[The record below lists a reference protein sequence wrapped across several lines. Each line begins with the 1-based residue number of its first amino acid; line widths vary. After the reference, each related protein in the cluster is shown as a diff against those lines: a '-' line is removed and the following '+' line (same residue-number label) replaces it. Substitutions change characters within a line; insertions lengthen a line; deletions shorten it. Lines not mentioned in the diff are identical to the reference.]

1 MRLSQ
6 NYLEEQMQNEEFRA
20 AYGEWGPDFEIAG
33 ALLQFRA
40 DNKLTQAELAK
51 MIGINRSD
59 LSKLESA
66 SANPTLKTLKKIGH
80 AMGARLRLKYEWD
93 TDLKAGTAYPVIN
106 TADCPKIADDA
117 RP

>member
-20 AYGEWGPDFEIAG
+20 AYDEWGPDFEIAR

-51 MIGINRSD
+51 MTGINRSD

-80 AMGARLRLKYEWD
+80 AMGARLRLNYAWD
-93 TDLKAGTAYPVIN
+93 TDLKASAAYPVAN
-106 TADCPKIADDA
+106 TAVSSKIADEVCS
-117 RP
+117 